1 MGDLATWR
9 AAESALEEGTLR
21 GRCLLGVVTVGT
33 TVTVTVAVLRGR
45 SALSQLLLTSQ
56 RWESATVGG

>member
-21 GRCLLGVVTVGT
+21 GRCLLGVVTAGM
-33 TVTVTVAVLRGR
+33 TVTVTVAVLRGGSDR
-45 SALSQLLLTSQ
+45 HCHSYC
-56 RWESATVGG
+56 